1 MNFINNLLLSK
12 KIAIFGWPASGKSTF
27 GNFLSNKL
35 NIKLYS
41 LDEIRWKYS
50 KDGIKDDN
58 QFLNE
63 YYKILEK
70 EKWIIEGNALDWI
83 DSRLEQADILI
94 FFDSTIEKCIENYNN
109 RENKVQSGKEER
121 LNFDVSKTSHDII
134 NWIENRYSKKI
145 EKLKPNLN
153 KYSNKLITVNNY
165 EELNNIIKKI
175 KLKEV
180 KQMENR

>member
-1 MNFINNLLLSK
+1 MNLINKLLLSK

-35 NIKLYS
+35 SIKLYS

-50 KDGIKDDN
+50 KNGIKDDIK
-58 QFLNE
+58 FLNE
-63 YYKILEK
+63 YEKILER

-109 RENKVQSGKEER
+109 RENKVQSGEEDR
-121 LNFDVSKTSHDII
+121 LNFDTSKTSSDII

-145 EKLKPNLN
+145 EKLKPILN
-153 KYSNKLITVNNY
+153 KYNNKLITVNNY
-165 EELNNIIKKI
+165 EELNNIIEKI
-175 KLKEV
+175 KLRDV
-180 KQMENR
+180 L